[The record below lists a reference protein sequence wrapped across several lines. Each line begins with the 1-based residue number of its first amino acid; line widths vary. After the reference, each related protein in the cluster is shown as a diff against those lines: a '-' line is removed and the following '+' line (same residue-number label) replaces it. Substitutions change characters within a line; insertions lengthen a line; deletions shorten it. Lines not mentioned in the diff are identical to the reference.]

1 MLSFNCESCHR
12 TSHHRSSDSYDLCW
26 SLKPG
31 VWATDWA
38 RLVAQ
43 PCVPLTRLE
52 HGNTPR
58 LLFRFLFY
66 THWSRWTSFSEEK
79 RNSLS
84 NFQRPAARHLGSQ
97 HVTRSSFRLFYLFLS
112 NKVPIVCIMFLSPWV
127 FPLPFATFLVAALR
141 ITQFSHLVLCA
152 LYSRHHC

>member
-1 MLSFNCESCHR
+1 MKVVIELLIIDHLTLTISADR
-12 TSHHRSSDSYDLCW
+12 W
-26 SLKPG
+26 SLESERPTEQG
-31 VWATDWA
+31 WSPDRVSHSH
-38 RLVAQ
+38 V
-43 PCVPLTRLE
+43 LE

-127 FPLPFATFLVAALR
+127 FPLPSATFLVAALR

>member
-1 MLSFNCESCHR
+1 MLSFNFERVIVVIIIWLLRSLLIAEAQIQSDRLSNADRPTECPTH
-12 TSHHRSSDSYDLCW
+12 TSWNMGTRLASSSDSFFTL
-26 SLKPG
+26 
-31 VWATDWA
+31 TDPA
-38 RLVAQ
+38 GRV
-43 PCVPLTRLE
+43 
-52 HGNTPR
+52 
-58 LLFRFLFY
+58 FF
-66 THWSRWTSFSEEK
+66 EEK

-84 NFQRPAARHLGSQ
+84 NFQRPAARHLGSH

-127 FPLPFATFLVAALR
+127 SPLPSATFLVAALR